1 MKQLE
6 SSKKAVSIT
15 IANGISGTRAVV
27 EAMAA
32 VDNTVGGVGSIEA
45 QAIGGVCANTDELV
59 LLLANNA
66 GIVEEAYAL
75 KDYTATNNT
84 YTFHNVS
91 ESVTQVAVVRNI
103 VEGEANVTADDYVG
117 KSLETYRDAA
127 ADVDAMENIN
137 ITDIDLYVAA
147 KLDDTGTCTV
157 KSDDHNTEWTYHLF
171 TAKVEVAPTI
181 ARVEITRVAC
191 DGGNDGIELGRTTL
205 NASMGQ
211 LVSGGF
217 DKLSLGKLSWG
228 ENREYTYDFDGFELE
243 GVYTSATRVD
253 YEPGNGNAIVWN
265 INPTAAVP
273 QTDSNPM
280 SLPMTAWAK
289 DYKVVNNAQNLTIGF
304 GDAVTSF
311 EPGKIYRLSINF
323 GEDNLDETNE
333 AICVAVE
340 VTVATWLVVDVDP
353 VFGN

>member
-27 EAMAA
+27 DEMAA
-32 VDNTVGGVGSIEA
+32 FDTTVGGVGTIEA
-45 QAIGGVCANTDELV
+45 QATSGVCADTDELV

-66 GIVEEAYAL
+66 GTVEEAYAL
-75 KDYTATNNT
+75 KDYKATDYT

-91 ESVTQVAVVRNI
+91 ESVTQVAVVRDI
-103 VEGEANVTADDYVG
+103 VDGEANVKADGYVG
-117 KSLETYRDAA
+117 TSLKTYCYAA
-127 ADVDAMENIN
+127 ANVDAMENID
-137 ITDIDLYVAA
+137 ITDIDLYAAA
-147 KLDDTGTCTV
+147 KLDNTGTCTV
-157 KSDDHNTEWTYHLF
+157 EDNEHKTEWTYQLF
-171 TAKVEVAPTI
+171 TATVKVAPTI
-181 ARVEITRVAC
+181 ARVEITGVAC
-191 DGGNDGIELGRTTL
+191 DGGTDGIELGRTTL
-205 NASMGQ
+205 AASKGE

-228 ENREYTYDFDGFELE
+228 ENGEYTYDFGGFELE
-243 GVYTSATRVD
+243 GVYTSDKRVD
-253 YEPGNGNAIVWN
+253 YELGDNAIVWN

-280 SLPMTAWAK
+280 SLPMTAWAQ
-289 DYKVVNNAQNLTIGF
+289 DYNVVNTAQNLTIGF
-304 GDAVTSF
+304 GDAITDF
-311 EPGKIYRLSINF
+311 EPGMIYRLSINF

-333 AICVAVE
+333 AICVAVTVE
-340 VTVATWLVVDVDP
+340 VADWLVVDVDP